1 MSLLRKIANHE
12 DAHSMVAKLRK
23 KRFAFFSGLLGRVK
37 TRPIKILDVGGTEGF
52 WRSMNFQT
60 DDVRITLLNLEK
72 QATSSKNIIS
82 VAGDARQMSGFPNQ
96 SFDAVFSNSVIE
108 HLGDFHNQQKMAGEI
123 RRIGRRYFV
132 QTPNRGF
139 PMEPHFLFP
148 FFQFLPFPMR
158 VWIASHYRVGWY
170 CRPNDP
176 AAAKREVEAI
186 RLLNRREFQM
196 LFPEAKFYR
205 ERFFGMTKSFIA
217 YHGWDDDRF

>member
-1 MSLLRKIANHE
+1 
-12 DAHSMVAKLRK
+12 
-23 KRFAFFSGLLGRVK
+23 
-37 TRPIKILDVGGTEGF
+37 
-52 WRSMNFQT
+52 MNFQT
-60 DDVRITLLNLEK
+60 DDVQITLLNLEK
-72 QATSSKNIIS
+72 QGTSSKNIIS
-82 VAGDARQMSGFPNQ
+82 VAGDARQMSFQNQ
-96 SFDAVFSNSVIE
+96 SFDVVFSNSVIE
-108 HLGDFHNQQKMAGEI
+108 HLGDFGSQQKMAGEI

-148 FFQFLPFPMR
+148 FFQFFPFSVR
-158 VWIASHYRVGWY
+158 VWIASHYKIGWY

-186 RLLNRREFQM
+186 RLLNQQEFQS

-217 YHGWDDDRF
+217 YHGWD